1 MCDKPRGPPGWW
13 DPTPLTLCSAVPTKG
28 RQQGILQL
36 LASRLL
42 QIMSP
47 YEKIQHKG
55 QKVVCAAEQV
65 ARQMQR
71 HRSPKSHF
79 TTNLRAE
86 AGRSTGKCTDSIWS
100 ESYFSVQWVPACSH
114 SMQGQDSFLSKDMA
128 EISSHPLLQHGSVQV
143 TVNYICFHFTA
154 AVVQEQKLP
163 YGAATSK
170 ASSCPWKSM
179 CCK

>member
-1 MCDKPRGPPGWW
+1 MKRY
-13 DPTPLTLCSAVPTKG
+13 STKAKKWSV
-28 RQQGILQL
+28 LQSKWL
-36 LASRLL
+36 
-42 QIMSP
+42 
-47 YEKIQHKG
+47 
-55 QKVVCAAEQV
+55 
-65 ARQMQR
+65 
-71 HRSPKSHF
+71 
-79 TTNLRAE
+79 
-86 AGRSTGKCTDSIWS
+86 GKCRDIEVPSPILPRISEQKLEGAQGSAQFDSIWS

-154 AVVQEQKLP
+154 TVVQEQKLP